1 MPASVTQY
9 FSPEII
15 FNAEEFTISSIWLSS
30 WYSAIPQSLC
40 SILWQRLPNQLNQ
53 FLARNS
59 TLGPCLLQLVQNRDH
74 TNTKYLR
81 WSSLIL
87 TPNVHRLSLLL
98 DLAVLRLSFPAFL
111 RQPWLFFC
119 YEWSLQACYGAPGAG
134 CGGSRDQLGPSDKFK
149 TNSASTVCW
158 GGSSCHEIMS
168 WYQRSYETCDEL
180 RCVVTIMKLCQV
192 IHDSEDKNVTLWSI
206 PRLLPP
212 SSPSPSSPG
221 YVASLW
227 RSAESHTKYPSC
239 HHRKLANKTSKS
251 AQSQSLCYPPPS
263 LYLHHGDS
271 QALILTAGFSSDKI

>member
-1 MPASVTQY
+1 MLKNSPYPPFDCPPGIQQY
-9 FSPEII
+9 PSLC
-15 FNAEEFTISSIWLSS
+15 ALSSGRGCLISSTNSWFVTDPWGLVSYNSS
-30 WYSAIPQSLC
+30 KTGITR
-40 SILWQRLPNQLNQ
+40 I
-53 FLARNS
+53 
-59 TLGPCLLQLVQNRDH
+59 QNR
-74 TNTKYLR
+74 YLR

-111 RQPWLFFC
+111 RQPWFLFC

-212 SSPSPSSPG
+212 SSSPSSPG

-239 HHRKLANKTSKS
+239 HHRKLTNKTSKS

-263 LYLHHGDS
+263 LYLYHGDS